1 MNPVYDLTKLT
12 NVQLTNIYKMNTD
25 ENRKDNQ
32 KILNDCNIM
41 FNTCSTEN
49 GKYRIMKYDKKFITP
64 DTVATSGLFR
74 SVVLRD
80 DNVLSFAPP
89 KSMQSVDFMKQYP
102 SPNKHCKKI
111 VAEEFIE
118 GTMINIFFDKTIGDD
133 GEWEIS
139 TRSNIGARTTFFRD
153 GEINHEQTFRYMF
166 LEAASKTELCF
177 DSLSKDYCY
186 SFVLQHPK
194 NRIVVPVREPV
205 IYLVACYKIDND
217 KKTVTEVGREE
228 QINMMEKTMVCFPG
242 RFSFDSYDELC
253 SIWASDNTDYKIMG
267 VVLKNIETGQRSK
280 IRNPTYECIRK
291 LKGNQPK
298 LQYQYLT
305 LRKDGNV
312 SKYLNYFPES
322 SASFSVFREQIH
334 RFTNQLH
341 TNYIMC
347 YVKKAKPLIEYPSHF
362 RTHMFNLHKL
372 YLDHLREKKDKVTK
386 ARVVEY
392 INDLHPSKLM
402 FSLNYPMRKRQVDSI
417 VADETQ

>member
-1 MNPVYDLTKLT
+1 MNPVYDLT
-12 NVQLTNIYKMNTD
+12 NVNDIQLTNIYKTNTE
-25 ENRKDNQ
+25 ENKKQNQ
-32 KILNDCNIM
+32 KILKNCNIM
-41 FNTCSTEN
+41 FHTCSTEN
-49 GKYRIMKYDKKFITP
+49 TKYRIMKYDKKFITP
-64 DTVATSGLFR
+64 DNIAKSGLFR

-89 KSMQSVDFMKQYP
+89 KSMYSGDFMKKYP
-102 SPNKHCKKI
+102 HPYKNHKNI

-118 GTMINIFFDKTIGDD
+118 GTMINVFFDEKIGDD
-133 GEWEIS
+133 GDWEIS
-139 TRSNIGARTTFFRD
+139 TRSNVGARTTFYRD
-153 GEINHEQTFRYMF
+153 GEVNHEQTFRYMF
-166 LEAASKTELCF
+166 LEAASKANLCF
-177 DSLSKDYCY
+177 DSLPKEYCY
-186 SFVLQHPK
+186 SFVLQHPR
-194 NRIVVPVREPV
+194 NRIVVPIREPL

-217 KKTVTEVGREE
+217 RKTVTEIGREE
-228 QINMMEKTMVCFPG
+228 QISMMEKTMVCFAG
-242 RFSFDSYDELC
+242 RFSFDSYDELR
-253 SIWASDNTDYKIMG
+253 SNWASDNTEYKTMG
-267 VVLKNIETGQRSK
+267 VVLKNIETGERSK

-312 SKYLNYFPES
+312 SKYLNYFPETS
-322 SASFSVFREQIH
+322 ESFSVFREQIH
-334 RFTNQLH
+334 RFTTQLH

-362 RTHMFNLHKL
+362 RTHMFNLHKQ

-392 INDLHPSKLM
+392 VNDLHPSKLM

-417 VADETQ
+417 VADEPQ